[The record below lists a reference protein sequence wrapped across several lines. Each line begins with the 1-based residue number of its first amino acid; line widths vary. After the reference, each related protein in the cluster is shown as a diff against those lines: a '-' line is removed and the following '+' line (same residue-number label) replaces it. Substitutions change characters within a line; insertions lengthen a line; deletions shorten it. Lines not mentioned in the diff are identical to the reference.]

1 MALKMSLS
9 FALLLLGASHALLV
23 LPSPSDAA
31 TCIGTACLSVALA
44 GAPAFASVDT
54 TAVNTREITIDAN
67 VPSLMKTVV
76 DNRKALTTSLQQL
89 TGPSQA
95 IKEIYSPAAVQVKLP
110 TNVRGAVRDAL
121 AGEMTAVVNGE
132 PVDVTVRSKEGSLIV
147 QADSVESSFK
157 DILTKPK
164 SNEASPV
171 DNPKALVV
179 DADIRSILKTSFDNR
194 KTLLATAKEFAGPVG
209 TLNNFVSASL
219 SVQFPSDL
227 KGAAQDALSGEV
239 SAVVNGEPV
248 GLIVL
253 PQEDLLTVAIQSP
266 SLHKLPLWE
275 STSAIAAKN
284 QISFWERPF
293 FLQPLSKQL
302 TNKNIAGGSA
312 LALGAV
318 YGGSFAYYQYTNAQ
332 EEKEAQQ
339 KKKAMAAKQKA
350 ASAKKASDEP
360 AKDEKSVAPVK
371 TQKKPAVKVE
381 KVAVPAMSQDEEIAV
396 EKARAAVEQAKKF
409 DVAARKVGRNKNV
422 EEEQE
427 VSVDVA
433 ILEEEQ
439 ETEEVEERV
448 RFRTRAWRKFGRWL
462 KRNYAT
468 ESE

>member
-1 MALKMSLS
+1 MAMKMSLS
-9 FALLLLGASHALLV
+9 FALLLLGVSRALV

-54 TAVNTREITIDAN
+54 TVVNTREITIDAN
-67 VPSLMKTVV
+67 VPSLMKTIV

-121 AGEMTAVVNGE
+121 AGEVTAVVNGE

-147 QADSVESSFK
+147 QADSTESSFK

-209 TLNNFVSASL
+209 TLNNFVSPSL
-219 SVQFPSDL
+219 SIQLPSDL

-266 SLHKLPLWE
+266 SLPKLPLWE

-293 FLQPLSKQL
+293 FLQPQL

-332 EEKEAQQ
+332 EEKEAQE

-350 ASAKKASDEP
+350 VAAKKAPDEST
-360 AKDEKSVAPVK
+360 KDEKSVAPVK
-371 TQKKPAVKVE
+371 TEAKPAVKVE

-433 ILEEEQ
+433 VLEEEQ